1 MLQWGNTPS
10 SRHCIR
16 FSRGPGVLLT
26 PCDAGSGRLPSGR
39 CAPPSFAF
47 GPCRPRTFR
56 RVAWGLHAVA
66 SFAGPRSSPLRALAL
81 LRSSPLAQRLGG
93 PPWRHQPLV
102 QPSRHLGATANRS
115 YCQFTTNATRVACWR
130 LPGQHADAV
139 GPNPRPAA
147 PLVFE
152 RCGLL
157 KNQEHEHSD

>member
-47 GPCRPRTFR
+47 GPCRPHTFR

-81 LRSSPLAQRLGG
+81 LRSSPLAQRRTWRPAVAA
-93 PPWRHQPLV
+93 PPT
-102 QPSRHLGATANRS
+102 GATVTSSWCNREP
-115 YCQFTTNATRVACWR
+115 QL
-130 LPGQHADAV
+130 LPVYDQRHA
-139 GPNPRPAA
+139 
-147 PLVFE
+147 
-152 RCGLL
+152 CGLL
-157 KNQEHEHSD
+157 ALTGSARGRSRAEPPSCRALGCRALRAP